1 MRLRSKR
8 RRHSMSMTIRKRDK
22 QVLRRIRR
30 LAETDCA
37 NFSKGNC
44 LENDTPCDVTH
55 EQFSSIHNGVIA
67 CDYFLVAVLPTDPE
81 LCSLILYEILRVDDE
96 AGEGWKQCVRCHK
109 PFIPTCNRQ
118 KFCKACGE
126 EAKLARTRLKQRRYR
141 ERKRLL

>member
-1 MRLRSKR
+1 MPK
-8 RRHSMSMTIRKRDK
+8 TIRKRDK

-44 LENDTPCDVTH
+44 LEKDVSCDVTH
-55 EQFSSIHNGVIA
+55 EQFSSIHNGIIT
-67 CDYFLVAVLPTDPE
+67 CDYFLEAVLPTDPE
-81 LCSLILYEILRVDDE
+81 LSSLIWFEILRADDE

-109 PFIPTCNRQ
+109 PFIPVCNRQ

-126 EAKLARTRLKQRRYR
+126 EAKLARARLKQRRYR